1 MKLKIALALLFFA
14 LVKVS
19 AQEPLTIT
27 EAVQLG
33 LEHNLSIKI
42 SKKSAETSANNSDMS
57 YGALLPTFGISAN
70 KSYSNTDVTQQ
81 LANSNETREI
91 KDAKTNNLNISPT
104 LNWTVFDGLGMFHT
118 RDRLKAQA
126 QLGEDDLQIQIE
138 NNIALISNAY
148 YRVVLEQERAR
159 VFQDALDLSKQ
170 RLELANT
177 RYEVGKASKLVYL
190 QAQVDYNSDSSSF
203 LIQQELINNVKLEL
217 NRLLGQDLESEF
229 EITSGFSFDSSI
241 QLEDVLAEAN
251 LNSPAV
257 VRAQRN
263 REVNYLQIKEL
274 NAEKYPTISL
284 NFGYTYNDRNSD
296 AGAVL
301 SNLSTGFNYGAGLN
315 FNIFNGFDLKRREQ
329 NAKIQLEVAELQIRD
344 LTQSLESDVRKV
356 YGNYRNNIRLY
367 QLEEL
372 NLEVAKENYDIAL
385 ERFKVGNSTAIEL
398 REAQIN
404 LVQAEIRKITTQ
416 YNVKLSEIELKRL
429 SGGNVNRQ

>member
-1 MKLKIALALLFFA
+1 MMKMKIALALFFFA
-14 LVKVS
+14 LIKVS
-19 AQEPLTIT
+19 AQEPLTIA

-57 YGALLPTFGISAN
+57 YGALLPTFGVTAN
-70 KSYSNTDVTQQ
+70 KSFSNTDVTQQ

-170 RLELANT
+170 RLGLAYT

-203 LIQQELINNVKLEL
+203 LIQEELIHNVKLEL
-217 NRLLGQDLESEF
+217 NRLLGQDLEMEY

-241 QLEDVLAEAN
+241 QLEEVLAEAN
-251 LNSPAV
+251 LNSPTV

-263 REVNYLQIKEL
+263 RDINYLQIKEL
-274 NAEKYPTISL
+274 NAEKYPTVNL

-301 SNLSTGFNYGAGLN
+301 SNLSTGFNYGAGLS
-315 FNIFNGFDLKRREQ
+315 FNIFNGFDLNRREQ
-329 NAKIQLEVAELQIRD
+329 NAKIQLEVTELQIRD

-356 YGNYRNNIRLY
+356 YGNYRNSIRLN

-404 LVQAEIRKITTQ
+404 LVQAEIRKITSQ

-429 SGGNVNRQ
+429 SGGNVK